1 MGAPAWLECLGVG
14 RAGPGLIL
22 MWKLRG
28 HIQQWN
34 LGVPGQ
40 PLTHFPTAGGSEGV
54 DGSFRSLLGVLRSQ
68 RMTSPLRSSPGQCS
82 SVSWLLLPAPWAT
95 SPLW

>member
-34 LGVPGQ
+34 LGVPRAA
-40 PLTHFPTAGGSEGV
+40 L
-54 DGSFRSLLGVLRSQ
+54 DSLSHG
-68 RMTSPLRSSPGQCS
+68 
-82 SVSWLLLPAPWAT
+82 WWI
-95 SPLW
+95 